1 MEQNEKNKTS
11 FPSVHKSQKQKQVK
25 CPVIHYEFWL
35 PVSAHNSAWYCE
47 TTVFIIWS
55 TRDTHIPGRV
65 SKNCLSLSCLSYW
78 GLVGF
83 LCHYEDLRREVGL
96 ALSFHHHGLTIHP
109 WGTRHRLPGSALTV
123 TPWLSHLVSP
133 VSEVNIYIMWLWE
146 YGAYSP
152 YLPWLISDAQNSIIR
167 AFLLPLKIMVTMQ
180 MLSDRKKDGV
190 WKELTYEALLIAK
203 TCLEPVRIYIC
214 YIFHSHPSFR

>member
-1 MEQNEKNKTS
+1 MEKNKTS

-25 CPVIHYEFWL
+25 CPVTHYEFWL
-35 PVSAHNSAWYCE
+35 PVSAHNSAWESE

-55 TRDTHIPGRV
+55 TRDTHIPDRV

-78 GLVGF
+78 GLIGSFHNYLSDILLV
-83 LCHYEDLRREVGL
+83 

-133 VSEVNIYIMWLWE
+133 VSEVIIYIMWLWE
-146 YGAYSP
+146 YGACSP
-152 YLPWLISDAQNSIIR
+152 ISS
-167 AFLLPLKIMVTMQ
+167 
-180 MLSDRKKDGV
+180 
-190 WKELTYEALLIAK
+190 LTNKWCSKLN
-203 TCLEPVRIYIC
+203 
-214 YIFHSHPSFR
+214 HQSFPFAP